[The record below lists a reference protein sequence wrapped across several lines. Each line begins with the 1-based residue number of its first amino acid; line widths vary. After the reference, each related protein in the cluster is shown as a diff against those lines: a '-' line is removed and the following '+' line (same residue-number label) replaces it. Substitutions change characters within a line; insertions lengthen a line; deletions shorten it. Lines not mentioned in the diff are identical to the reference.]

1 MTVVSLADRSP
12 VRQHLLWVV
21 LALSLAL
28 NLCFVAGA
36 LWFRIHG
43 PPPPINPQERLE
55 RIGAQLGLDPQQKT
69 AFEQYSA
76 AVRTHM
82 QAMHKAVEPL
92 MSKAWSEVGKPDADD
107 ATVVKLFDEA
117 GQTRRSYMHEMAPI
131 TLGFLAKLSPEQRL
145 KFVDLIQQRPWE
157 KRH

>member
-1 MTVVSLADRSP
+1 MTVISLAARSP
-12 VRQHLLWVV
+12 VRQHLLWVL
-21 LALSLAL
+21 LALSVAV

-43 PPPPINPQERLE
+43 PPPINPQERLE
-55 RIGAQLGLDPQQKT
+55 RIGGQLGLDPQQKQ

-76 AVRTHM
+76 AVRAHM

-92 MSKAWSEVGKPDADD
+92 ISKAWSEVAKPNADD
-107 ATVVKLFDEA
+107 ATVVQLFDEA
-117 GQTRRSYMHEMAPI
+117 GQTRRSYLHELAPI
-131 TLGFLAKLSPEQRL
+131 TLGFLAKLSPDQRL